1 MVSPDPVNPAT
12 GPEISKA
19 EIRALAIQL
28 RQNLAEKD
36 RRSAAICERFR
47 AIPQFRGAETVL
59 VFMHIRDEVRT
70 TDLVAHLLQ
79 SGKKAVIPY
88 CAGNNLELY
97 HLTDLTELSPGVLGI
112 PEPRPSLRSLA
123 ERRVT
128 PEELDLLAVPG
139 VAFDPGGGRVGY
151 GRGYFDRLLR
161 KLRAGAVSVGIAFQ
175 CQLFDRV
182 PMESHDVPLDA
193 VATEDALYWAK

>member
-1 MVSPDPVNPAT
+1 MSPNPANPAT

-19 EIRALAIQL
+19 EIRALALQH
-28 RQNLAEKD
+28 RRNLADKD

-47 AIPQFRGAETVL
+47 AIPQYPGAEAVL

-70 TDLVAHLLQ
+70 TSLVAHLLQ

-88 CAGNNLELY
+88 CAGDNLELY
-97 HLTDLTELSPGVLGI
+97 HLTDLTELAPGVLGI
-112 PEPRPSLRSLA
+112 PEPRASFRSLA
-123 ERRVT
+123 ERHVG

-139 VAFDPGGGRVGY
+139 VAFDTAGGRVGY

-161 KLRAGAVSVGIAFQ
+161 KLRADAVSVGIAFQ

-182 PMESHDVPLDA
+182 PMESHDVPLGA
-193 VATEDALYWAK
+193 VATEDALYWAR